1 MAQNSVSTCWR
12 GEHSKRDEKWILVC
26 AYNDKDEDK
35 LRNVSTIHH
44 GWGYQLAEFHM
55 VDLENNK
62 IHRHCFPPLILFVL
76 MDSIVALDN
85 FVYIFANRPSS
96 FLVDSSD
103 FKQLQSQ
110 SPETHQKIFLGGSR
124 LDLNQSLHLGWCA
137 TPVPRGHAN
146 FPNCTSLLGKIYTF
160 GGYYLRPRVLDPV
173 DGNWKSLRSRPVE
186 LFGCN
191 VSIHALPDPFN
202 KRFLVHLYG
211 GKLSSP
217 SLFAFFPPGLH
228 PADVDS
234 AGTWECIARDFQGW
248 THVAVVFDGVIYFHS
263 HKFHSVLRAY
273 QIATRTWLEV
283 HWGSCFD
290 DNLDLNNIRLE
301 FDALFLLADGI
312 LCLAAW
318 SPMRASDD
326 QPAQTNI
333 KIYKFSVVQRGETIK
348 LSPLASC
355 SYELPATSKVQE
367 FLPV

>member
-35 LRNVSTIHH
+35 LGNVSTIHH

-62 IHRHCFPPLILFVL
+62 IHRHCFPPLLQFVL
-76 MDSIVALDN
+76 MDSVVALDN
-85 FVYIFANRPSS
+85 FIYIFGNRPSKY
-96 FLVDSSD
+96 LVDSSD

-124 LDLNQSLHLGWCA
+124 LDLDQSLHLGWCP
-137 TPVPRGHAN
+137 TPVPSGKAN

-160 GGYYLRPRVLDPV
+160 GGLYLRPLSLCSLPDELV
-173 DGNWKSLRSRPVE
+173 D
-186 LFGCN
+186 CT
-191 VSIHALPDPFN
+191 VSIHALPDPSN

-211 GKLSSP
+211 GQLSSP

-228 PADVDS
+228 PADVDTTR
-234 AGTWECIARDFQGW
+234 TWECIARDFHGW
-248 THVAVVFDGVIYFHS
+248 THIAVVFD
-263 HKFHSVLRAY
+263 
-273 QIATRTWLEV
+273 V

-290 DNLDLNNIRLE
+290 GNLDLNNIRLE

-318 SPMRASDD
+318 SPMHASDD
-326 QPAQTNI
+326 QPARTNI
-333 KIYKFSVVQRGETIK
+333 KIYKFSVVQSGETIK
-348 LSPLASC
+348 LSPLASR
-355 SYELPATSKVQE
+355 SYELLATSSVQG
-367 FLPV
+367 FLSV